1 MKEQRDRWHRDLQVA
16 GIDPDDLVFVDE
28 FGAATNLARTRGW
41 CEVGRR
47 LVAKV
52 PHGHWKILTTIGA
65 ISTQGM
71 IAAATVDAAVD
82 AEIFRLFAREVLAPV
97 LRPGQVVVM
106 DNLQPHK
113 ASGVREA
120 IESAGAALLYLPP
133 YSPDFNP
140 IENAWSKVKGIL
152 RSLAQRTVD
161 ALGGA
166 ISKALRMVAPDDCIG
181 YFRHC
186 GYELHAI

>member
-1 MKEQRDRWHRDLQVA
+1 MKEQRDRWHRELQEA
-16 GIDPDDLVFVDE
+16 GIEPDDLVFIDE

-41 CEVGRR
+41 CEVGQR

-65 ISTQGM
+65 ISTRG
-71 IAAATVDAAVD
+71 IVAAATVDAPVD
-82 AEIFRLFAREVLAPV
+82 AEIFRLFVTEVLAPA

-113 ASGVREA
+113 TAGVREA

-140 IENAWSKVKGIL
+140 IENAWSKVKSIL

-161 ALGGA
+161 ALREA
-166 ISKALRMVAPDDCIG
+166 ISKALEMVTPQDCVG

-186 GYELHAI
+186 GYTLHAT

>member
-1 MKEQRDRWHRDLQVA
+1 MKEQRDRWHRELQEA
-16 GIDPDDLVFVDE
+16 GIEPDDLVFIDE

-41 CEVGRR
+41 CEVGQR

-65 ISTQGM
+65 ISTRG
-71 IAAATVDAAVD
+71 IVAAATVDAPVD
-82 AEIFRLFAREVLAPV
+82 AEIFRLFVTEVLAPA

-113 ASGVREA
+113 TAGVREA

-140 IENAWSKVKGIL
+140 IENAWSKVKSIL

-161 ALGGA
+161 ALREA
-166 ISKALRMVAPDDCIG
+166 ISKALEMVAPQDCVG

-186 GYELHAI
+186 GYTLHAT